1 MAQYQHVIVG
11 SGLIGSFVG
20 GIIGQSARVS
30 FLGRFNWLG
39 RLAEGITLTDY
50 AGNKAEYKANAG
62 QCLKEL
68 PAKIERSIIWLTVK
82 NTALEEMLARLQ
94 PVIAP
99 DCIIVCCQ
107 NGLGAAALTRK
118 YLPGI
123 RVLHGIVGCNV
134 VWDESLKQLQKSTEG
149 EFYLEQPED
158 LAPEVA
164 RALCAV
170 QHKLLTLSWHQDIE
184 AVAWAKLQLN
194 LANSIN
200 AIVNQP
206 VRTMLLDRACRQVIA
221 ALMDELLAVT
231 AACNIR
237 LPRLTRVPARY
248 LPAVLRLPDWLFKRL
263 ASAMLHIEPTARS
276 SMWWDLQAGR
286 VTEIDYLNG
295 AVAEQGALSGVAC
308 PINKSVTDLVKS
320 LETSALVAARRP
332 LDGNTL
338 KFQLHLE

>member
-1 MAQYQHVIVG
+1 MAQYQHVIAG
-11 SGLIGSFVG
+11 SGLIGGFLG
-20 GIIGQSARVS
+20 GIIGQSAQVR
-30 FLGRFNWLG
+30 FIGRPTWIG

-50 AGNKAEYKANAG
+50 AGIKAEYKASAEE
-62 QCLKEL
+62 CLEAL

-82 NTALEEMLARLQ
+82 NTALAELLKGLQ
-94 PVIAP
+94 PVVAA
-99 DCIIVCCQ
+99 DCILVCCQ
-107 NGLGAAALTRK
+107 NGLGAAALTQK
-118 YLPGI
+118 YFPGT
-123 RVLHGIVGCNV
+123 RVLQGIVGCNV
-134 VWDESLKQLQKSTEG
+134 MWDEGLKQLQKTTEG
-149 EFYLEQPED
+149 EFYLERPKN
-158 LAPEVA
+158 LAPEITE
-164 RALCAV
+164 ALSMV
-170 QHKLLTLSWHQDIE
+170 QHELLSLCWRKEIE

-206 VRTMLLDRACRQVIA
+206 VRAMLLDRGCRQVIA

-231 AACNIR
+231 AARNIR
-237 LPRLTRVPARY
+237 LPRLSRVPARY

-263 ASAMLHIEPTARS
+263 ASAMLHIEPNACS
-276 SMWWDLQAGR
+276 SMWRDLQAGR

-308 PINKSVTDLVKS
+308 PLNKSVTDLMKA
-320 LETSALVAARRP
+320 LETSALVAARSP

>member
-1 MAQYQHVIVG
+1 MAQYQHVIAG
-11 SGLIGSFVG
+11 SGLIGGFLG

-30 FLGRFNWLG
+30 FIGRPIWLG

-50 AGNKAEYKANAG
+50 AGNEAQFRANAAE
-62 QCLKEL
+62 CLEDL
-68 PAKIERSIIWLTVK
+68 PAKIERSVIWLTVK
-82 NTALEEMLARLQ
+82 NTALAEMLMRLQ
-94 PVIAP
+94 PLVAP
-99 DCIIVCCQ
+99 DCVVVCCQ

-123 RVLHGIVGCNV
+123 RVLQGIVGCNV
-134 VWDESLKQLQKSTEG
+134 VWDESLKQLQKTTEG

-158 LAPEVA
+158 LAPQLMKV
-164 RALCAV
+164 LSVV
-170 QHKLLTLSWHQDIE
+170 QHKLLMLSWRQDIE

-194 LANSIN
+194 LVNSIN

-206 VRTMLLDRACRQVIA
+206 VRTMLLDRGCRQVIA

-231 AACNIR
+231 AARNIR
-237 LPRLTRVPARY
+237 LPMLTRVPARY
-248 LPAVLRLPDWLFKRL
+248 LPTVLRLPDWLFKRL
-263 ASAMLHIEPTARS
+263 ASAMLHIEPSARS

-295 AVAEQGALSGVAC
+295 AVSEQGALSGVTC

-320 LETSALVAARRP
+320 LETSALVAVRPP